1 MQGGSDMPNCLSGTE
16 FSSTHSAKRIKNAS
30 DLLGASVL
38 TRFLAFALFLM
49 GANREEIARR
59 LSIPLGTLFSLLNRI
74 GQQGLPAIED
84 RRRRHSHFLPPSTRE
99 KSKIEI
105 LSSETEIILDFGI
118 SERIVRIPVRNPLQ
132 AKIFLLTLVQNGLL
146 PRTEVAKVLGY
157 SATHIE
163 RLAKQLD
170 SGDAHALLDK
180 RRGQK
185 QEYRVTVEV
194 KAELIQQFAADAIAR
209 GTTSGLAIS
218 AELEER
224 CNMTIP
230 ARTVRHHMANLGLTR
245 IKHSL
250 PELVTTVKK
259 TSKNSSAK

>member
-1 MQGGSDMPNCLSGTE
+1 
-16 FSSTHSAKRIKNAS
+16 
-30 DLLGASVL
+30 
-38 TRFLAFALFLM
+38 
-49 GANREEIARR
+49 
-59 LSIPLGTLFSLLNRI
+59 
-74 GQQGLPAIED
+74 
-84 RRRRHSHFLPPSTRE
+84 
-99 KSKIEI
+99 

-118 SERIVRIPVRNPLQ
+118 SDQIVRIPVQNSLQ

-194 KAELIQQFAADAIAR
+194 KAELIQQFAADVIAR

-245 IKHSL
+245 VKHSL
-250 PELVTTVKK
+250 PELVMTVKK